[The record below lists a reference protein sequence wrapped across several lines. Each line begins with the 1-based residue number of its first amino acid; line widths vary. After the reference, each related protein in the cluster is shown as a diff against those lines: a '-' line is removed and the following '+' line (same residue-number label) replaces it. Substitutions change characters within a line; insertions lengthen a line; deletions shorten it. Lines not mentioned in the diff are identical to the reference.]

1 MNASDLKRHVMIL
14 FGVPIAAGLAFMIDS
29 ALALGVTGSILYLPV
44 IWLAYRSERS
54 MVIYVTAG
62 VCSVMVLIDLLVS
75 PPGGESWKIAVN
87 RVLGIAAIWM
97 TAALCAQIVRTRRK
111 LFAREHYRG
120 TIVETALDAVV
131 SMNERGRVVD
141 WNAQAERTFCWT
153 AGEAKGQELA
163 SLIIPEQHRD
173 EHRAGL
179 QHYLKTG
186 EGPLLGQRLEL
197 TALRKNGEEFPVELS
212 VIAVPLDDG
221 VVFNAFLRDI
231 SLRNEDAQ
239 YRTRMAALVDSS
251 YDAIIGK
258 DVAGKI
264 ISWNAGAERVYGFT
278 EEEAVGQTIAIIL
291 PPTVEK
297 EEPEI
302 LRAMQTGQRLEQ
314 FETVRRRKDGT
325 LVPVSLLLTS

>member
-1 MNASDLKRHVMIL
+1 MPKRKEPL
-14 FGVPIAAGLAFMIDS
+14 AG
-29 ALALGVTGSILYLPV
+29 
-44 IWLAYRSERS
+44 
-54 MVIYVTAG
+54 
-62 VCSVMVLIDLLVS
+62 
-75 PPGGESWKIAVN
+75 
-87 RVLGIAAIWM
+87 
-97 TAALCAQIVRTRRK
+97 RRGK
-111 LFAREHYRG
+111 RRG
-120 TIVETALDAVV
+120 
-131 SMNERGRVVD
+131 
-141 WNAQAERTFCWT
+141 
-153 AGEAKGQELA
+153 KELA

-179 QHYLKTG
+179 QHYLQTG
-186 EGPLLGQRLEL
+186 EGPVLGQRLEL
-197 TALRKNGEEFPVELS
+197 TALRKTGEEFPVELS

-278 EEEAVGQTIAIIL
+278 EEEAVGQTIDIIL
-291 PPTVEK
+291 PPDVEE

-302 LRAMQTGQRLEQ
+302 LRAMQMGHRLEQ

-325 LVPVSLLLTS
+325 LIPVSLTVSTDRRQQCHDHWFFDDRTRYHG